1 MSDLKEI
8 LSRLLD
14 KERELEDEIAG
25 LEDQLSDD
33 DNESGEAL
41 LDDLKDQL
49 EKVRQTK
56 DDLMQDILD
65 EETDYEA

>member
-14 KERELEDEIAG
+14 KEQELEDEIAD
-25 LEDQLSDD
+25 LEGQLSEDD
-33 DNESGEAL
+33 DSGAAL

-49 EKVRQTK
+49 EELRETK
-56 DDLMQDILD
+56 ESLMQDILD
-65 EETDYEA
+65 EDTDNEA